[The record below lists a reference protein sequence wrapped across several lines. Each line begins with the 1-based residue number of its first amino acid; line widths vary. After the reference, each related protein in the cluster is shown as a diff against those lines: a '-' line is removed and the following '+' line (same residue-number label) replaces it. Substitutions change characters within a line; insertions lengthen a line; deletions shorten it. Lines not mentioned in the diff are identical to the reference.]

1 MQKEKTLAEA
11 MPSPF
16 FGLALDVGGEKGQPD
31 SLRMIGESASDLGMA
46 LGAAMILE
54 GQPPAIALGVMILTA
69 SLAAR
74 RKLKRL
80 KMSEKRH

>member
-1 MQKEKTLAEA
+1 MHKEKTLAEA

-16 FGLALDVGGEKGQPD
+16 FGFALDVGGGKGQPD
-31 SLRMIGESASDLGMA
+31 SLRMIGESASELGMA
-46 LGAAMILE
+46 LGAALMLE
-54 GQPPAIALGVMILTA
+54 GQPQAIALGVLVLTA

-80 KMSEKRH
+80 KMSEKRQ